1 MPESEVANERGKYAL
16 ALLAAGGVGAFV
28 LQTTLLHHLPVS
40 PDLLLILCVYLGI
53 YHRSVGGATS
63 AFCLGYGLD
72 SCSGAPAGMNAFAM
86 SLVFTVVAATSRSL
100 WLHNPLSVFFLVLL
114 AVVLKTSTFLCLGEV
129 RSLAVIWQPMI
140 AQYVMWDAVVAL
152 LLTPL
157 VFSLLY
163 RGEVLTARP

>member
-1 MPESEVANERGKYAL
+1 MPESKVANERGKYAL
-16 ALLAAGGVGAFV
+16 GLLAVGGVGAFV

-86 SLVFTVVAATSRSL
+86 SLIFTVVAATSRSL
-100 WLHNPLSVFFLVLL
+100 WLHNPLAVSFLVLL
-114 AVVLKTSTFLCLGEV
+114 AVVLKTTAFLCLG
-129 RSLAVIWQPMI
+129 AVSHLTALWQPLI

-157 VFSLLY
+157 VFAVLY
-163 RGEVLTARP
+163 RGETLTDRA